1 MREGNCFGR
10 GGHACGFLF
19 NFSKGR
25 YLFNWGVGPEL
36 RRGGSL
42 VNILQIGGGGRVKPV
57 LYAAG
62 EGRSIFCKDKI
73 TPCRLVDSYLFT
85 NTRSA

>member
-42 VNILQIGGGGRVKPV
+42 VNILQIGGGGGSNLFYTQPGRVAVFFARIKLPHV
-57 LYAAG
+57 G
-62 EGRSIFCKDKI
+62 
-73 TPCRLVDSYLFT
+73 
-85 NTRSA
+85 